1 MSLFEVGR
9 RGASVP
15 SEEQK
20 PGYAYVV
27 AYPSLGLVKI
37 GRAVYYAERLQ
48 QVRNLS
54 PVDTE
59 IVCAFVGLHHKQD
72 LHKRFAH
79 LRTKDEFFTYTHE
92 LQEYLRSRRD
102 AVTHE
107 QALENCR

>member
-1 MSLFEVGR
+1 MPMQQE
-9 RGASVP
+9 P
-15 SEEQK
+15 TD
-20 PGYAYVV
+20 GYTYVI

-37 GRAVYYAERLQ
+37 GRAVYYAERLK
-48 QVRNLS
+48 QVRNMS

-59 IVCAFVGLHHKQD
+59 VVCAFVGLHHEKY

-79 LRTKDEFFTYTHE
+79 LRTKGEFFTYTHE